1 MTNTIKVSKYA
12 TLNVVTTGNR
22 PASADIGTQYFDT
35 TLNKPIWWNGS
46 MWVDSDAT
54 ALQ

>member
-1 MTNTIKVSKYA
+1 MPNTIKVSKYV
-12 TLNVVTTGNR
+12 TLNVTAAGNR
-22 PASADIGTQYFDT
+22 PTSADIGTQYFDT

-46 MWVDSDAT
+46 MWVDSDGT

>member
-1 MTNTIKVSKYA
+1 MTNTIEVSKYV
-12 TLNVVTTGNR
+12 TLNVTAAGNR

-46 MWVDSDAT
+46 MWVDSDGT